1 MSARVLLVQTI
12 NQVLQGLP
20 LGDETALK
28 NSALLLQQSRSG
40 EGRQQLL
47 NIGVADILPSI
58 LEPPKRD
65 MSEYISGN
73 QSRKI
78 LIWGLQLARNL
89 CAAGEQACLSLVQT
103 GLLKT
108 VLVLLDA
115 SQQAQSCKWHQQRDC
130 YLQSHCC

>member
-1 MSARVLLVQTI
+1 MQTI
-12 NQVLQGLP
+12 DQVLQGLS
-20 LGDETALK
+20 LGDEVAVK
-28 NSALLLQQSRSG
+28 NSVLLLQHSRSG

-47 NIGVADILPSI
+47 NTGVANILPS
-58 LEPPKRD
+58 LLKFPKNGK
-65 MSEYISGN
+65 SEHPAGDL
-73 QSRKI
+73 SRKA

-115 SQQAQSCKWHQQRDC
+115 TQQAQSCKWHQQHDC
-130 YLQSHCC
+130 ELQSHAVSNAVS

>member
-1 MSARVLLVQTI
+1 MTARVLLVQSI
-12 NQVLQGLP
+12 DQVLQGLS

-47 NIGVADILPSI
+47 NAGVADVLPSI
-58 LEPPKRD
+58 LELPK
-65 MSEYISGN
+65 SGKSKYPSGD
-73 QSRKI
+73 QSRKT

-108 VLVLLDA
+108 VFVLLDTT
-115 SQQAQSCKWHQQRDC
+115 QQAQSCK
-130 YLQSHCC
+130 

>member
-1 MSARVLLVQTI
+1 MQTI
-12 NQVLQGLP
+12 QQVLQGLP
-20 LGDETALK
+20 LGDEIAVE

-47 NIGVADILPSI
+47 NTGVARILPSI
-58 LEPPKRD
+58 LQSPKSGN
-65 MSEYISGN
+65 SEYPPGD
-73 QSRKI
+73 QSKEA

-115 SQQAQSCKWHQQRDC
+115 TQKAQSCEWHQQHDC
-130 YLQSHCC
+130 

>member
-1 MSARVLLVQTI
+1 MQTI
-12 NQVLQGLP
+12 DQVLQGMS

-28 NSALLLQQSRSG
+28 TSVLLLQHSRSE

-47 NIGVADILPSI
+47 NTGVANNLPS
-58 LEPPKRD
+58 LLKFPKSGK
-65 MSEYISGN
+65 SEHPAGDL
-73 QSRKI
+73 SRKA

-89 CAAGEQACLSLVQT
+89 CAAGEQACLPLVQTVQTELLKT

-115 SQQAQSCKWHQQRDC
+115 TQQAQSCKWHQQHDC
-130 YLQSHCC
+130 

>member
-1 MSARVLLVQTI
+1 MQTI
-12 NQVLQGLP
+12 DQVLQGLP
-20 LGDETALK
+20 LGDEIALK

-47 NIGVADILPSI
+47 NTGVANILPSI
-58 LEPPKRD
+58 LEPPKSD
-65 MSEYISGN
+65 NPECTSGDK
-73 QSRKI
+73 SRKT

-89 CAAGEQACLSLVQT
+89 CAAGETACMSLVQT

-115 SQQAQSCKWHQQRDC
+115 SQQAQSCKWHQQHDC
-130 YLQSHCC
+130 

>member
-1 MSARVLLVQTI
+1 MQTI
-12 NQVLQGLP
+12 DQVLQGLS
-20 LGDETALK
+20 LGDEVALK
-28 NSALLLQQSRSG
+28 TSVLLLQHSRSE

-47 NIGVADILPSI
+47 NTGVANNLPS
-58 LEPPKRD
+58 LLKFPKSGK
-65 MSEYISGN
+65 SEHPAGDL
-73 QSRKI
+73 SRKA

-115 SQQAQSCKWHQQRDC
+115 TQQAQSCKWHQQHDC
-130 YLQSHCC
+130 